1 MAALDVIATQ
11 SAPWTAPR
19 DTSWELGPGD
29 VIAPGRRVVRRLAH
43 GGAHEAFLVETD
55 QLPRRA
61 VAKLPRPHLAE
72 DAHCLLRLR
81 HEGQALERL
90 AHPALPRHF
99 DTVLSGPHPH
109 MLLEYLPGRTLDGI
123 IAAGRPLSP
132 SALARLGQALARTL
146 DHIARSGWVH
156 LDVKPAN
163 IVVADTPAML
173 DFELART
180 AADAARMTL
189 PTGTWAYMPPEQRAA
204 GEVDVAVGPPADV
217 FALAMSLSEA
227 LAGRSL
233 MRAATMRPATLP
245 GRVGALLR
253 EALASDP
260 RHRPTAAELAA
271 GLADLA
277 QPPGTLPMAA

>member
-1 MAALDVIATQ
+1 VALHV
-11 SAPWTAPR
+11 SAPQPTPWTVPR
-19 DTSWELGPGD
+19 DTSWDLGPGD
-29 VIAPGRRVVRRLAH
+29 AIAPGRRVVRRLGK

-55 QLPRRA
+55 RLPRRA

-109 MLLEYLPGRTLDGI
+109 MLLEHLPGPTLDRT
-123 IAAGRPLSP
+123 IAGLRPLSP
-132 SALARLGQALARTL
+132 PAVARLGHGLARTL
-146 DHIARSGWVH
+146 DHIARAGWVH
-156 LDVKPAN
+156 LDVKPSN
-163 IVVADTPAML
+163 IVVADTPGLL

-180 AADAARMTL
+180 ADEAARMTL

-204 GEVDVAVGPPADV
+204 GDAGGPVGPPADV

-227 LAGRSL
+227 LVGRSL
-233 MRAATMRPATLP
+233 ERAATKRPAALP
-245 GRVGALLR
+245 GRVGALLL
-253 EALASDP
+253 EALAP
-260 RHRPTAAELAA
+260 NPLHRPTAAELAA
-271 GLADLA
+271 ALADLA
-277 QPPGTLPMAA
+277 EPSITVAMAA